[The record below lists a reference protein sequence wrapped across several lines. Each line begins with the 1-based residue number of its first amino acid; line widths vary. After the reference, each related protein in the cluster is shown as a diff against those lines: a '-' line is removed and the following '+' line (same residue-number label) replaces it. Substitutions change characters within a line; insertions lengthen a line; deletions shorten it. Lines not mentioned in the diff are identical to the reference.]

1 MPKKTVDW
9 SLKSCKECRKVWQS
23 STPCVDPYNNKGT
36 ESYYDDFPHYGLEK
50 IKVKH
55 QNIVLFNMI
64 LYS

>member
-50 IKVKH
+50 INCPKCEEDKYVI
-55 QNIVLFNMI
+55 NA
-64 LYS
+64 